1 MGWQDLLQKKG
12 DETIVA
18 PWVGGRTLQLGPRTW
33 AIDPPLPREHGWYTF
48 KVGGGGRKVKME
60 PGTVEAAPGVFREH
74 LRGYLV
80 GDWLV
85 PDDARVDPDP
95 TKLADYAKHVLLVE
109 PGLERFVRIQAGRL
123 HEGGPLIFEGQEMPL
138 GPEEEVLQAFYDQ
151 KESVAHVK
159 GVMPAL
165 DAAFRMEAWRRA
177 EAVAR
182 RAEIERLR
190 KEEEARLALE
200 ERRAAIL
207 KQLGDGAGRR
217 AMAAVDFAEA
227 ARAALAVSGAEYL
240 DHRVSPRKGE
250 MVVRFRFLRR
260 QFECTCEATTLR
272 IIDSGICL
280 IDHATNVKGDNR
292 FTLESLPGV
301 IAQADRERRLVVFRH
316 VGDDRNHHDDRDDE
330 EDWDD

>member
-1 MGWQDLLQKKG
+1 MGWKDLLQKG

-48 KVGGGGRKVKME
+48 KVGGGGRKVKMDAG
-60 PGTVEAAPGVFREH
+60 PADADPSVFKEH

-85 PDDARVDPDP
+85 PDDARVDPNAA
-95 TKLADYAKHVLLVE
+95 KLADYAQHVLLVE
-109 PGLERFVRIQAGRL
+109 PGLERFIRIQAGRL

-138 GPEEEVLQAFYDQ
+138 GPEEEVLQMFYDRAPSLD
-151 KESVAHVK
+151 KVK

-165 DAAFRMEAWRRA
+165 DAAFRMEVWRREEA
-177 EAVAR
+177 ERR

-190 KEEEARLALE
+190 REEEARLALE
-200 ERRAAIL
+200 ARRREIL
-207 KQLGDGAGRR
+207 EKLGDGAGRR

-240 DHRVSPRKGE
+240 DHRVSPRRGE

-260 QFECTCEATTLR
+260 QFECTCESTTLR

-280 IDHATNVKGDNR
+280 IDHATNERGDAR

-301 IAQADRERRLVVFRH
+301 IAQANREGRLVVFRH
-316 VGDDRNHHDDRDDE
+316 VGDDRNHHEDQDE
-330 EDWDD
+330 EDD